1 MWEDGHG
8 TGALLDEMGSPL
20 RFLWGN
26 GKERFRYGYG
36 EFGQDLH
43 GNAGEGQPFGYTGYT
58 VDGISGTCYAQ
69 AREYLPEHGRFGG
82 PDIRKGHAGVPV
94 TLNGYIYCRNSTLNF
109 LDVLGTEE
117 ESTDEEVSNEPWW
130 VIMRWGTDADKTLKD
145 YLEKKYAKE
154 VDNFIFGTSV
164 YIPVGFKSSNP
175 YHHTKTGTGFADI
188 IYYNEKEKKIE
199 VYELKRDSAYGHATG
214 FKQLSGYI
222 WGIKY
227 FMGTPYWGNPQYEF
241 RVNKEKVKE
250 VSVGKSID
258 GDMEVELPSLKYKYS
273 DGTPKM
279 IEYRMDSDTPGVIYW
294 KYIEENKDP
303 GNLPVLKVRIEKMK
317 ERDPSE
323 IPVIYK
329 EEKDIAA
336 AVLEA
341 IKSGVM
347 VSILSADDA
356 FGMVGDDVL
365 IGSELGK
372 LGRAVKII
380 FDCVTTM

>member
-1 MWEDGHG
+1 MMR
-8 TGALLDEMGSPL
+8 TA
-20 RFLWGN
+20 
-26 GKERFRYGYG
+26 
-36 EFGQDLH
+36 
-43 GNAGEGQPFGYTGYT
+43 
-58 VDGISGTCYAQ
+58 SGTCYAQ
-69 AREYLPEHGRFGG
+69 AREYLPEHGRFCG

-94 TLNGYIYCRNSTLNF
+94 TLNGYIYCRNSALNF

-117 ESTDEEVSNEPWW
+117 EST
-130 VIMRWGTDADKTLKD
+130 
-145 YLEKKYAKE
+145 
-154 VDNFIFGTSV
+154 
-164 YIPVGFKSSNP
+164 
-175 YHHTKTGTGFADI
+175 
-188 IYYNEKEKKIE
+188 IE
-199 VYELKRDSAYGHATG
+199 VYELKRDSVYGHATG

-241 RVNKEKVKE
+241 WVNKEKVEK
-250 VSVGKSID
+250 VSVGKSIN
-258 GDMEVELPSLKYKYS
+258 GDMEAKLPSLNYKYS

-279 IEYRMDSDTPGVIYW
+279 IEYHMYPDTPGGIYW
-294 KYIEENKDP
+294 KYIEEKKDP